1 MPKHP
6 ASKPCRRNLYS
17 KALLCLA
24 ACSLIASLAQAGGG
38 KPIGLTGNSF
48 GSYDVT
54 SIIRNILDHEDWHF
68 ETRGRLMPVE
78 DFADYSIVVIAH
90 SQQQRY
96 SLEEHAAVKRYLENG
111 GRILLLSHAPRLLV
125 DRETLPAA
133 REWLGFDGQSIRPIE
148 PAEAII
154 ADDPIFTGVIVDGAP
169 PPSWI
174 AGSYGAINIEPDV
187 EVLIGGDNRAMV
199 LRRKVGDGV
208 LYYLAHELFRLRP
221 ESSPHND
228 DSDAYV
234 ELIRNIL
241 AEANPMTYRDWF
253 NRQARDWHDRGQR
266 FLVWNREWQNGT
278 ESGPVFIPP
287 LPELD
292 ESVDNLSVDLAL
304 GEYETLQLNFTD
316 LGAGGLLQW
325 DIDLAGMPEGALTV
339 YVQDKPEPI
348 PWPRNPEIAY
358 ESPYW
363 LMPAEV
369 LEPGIPDAVAIAA
382 GETRILWLK
391 FSSHQMEAGH
401 YPAAIHFS
409 VDDTFA
415 ATVNLNVRVYPVR
428 LPERR
433 LITLNPLGH
442 VYGDVN
448 NVEPAMRFK
457 RNLRDNGFEWTLIN
471 VLRPQTFTING
482 ETLTP
487 QLITKHL
494 DDIFSASAPAIDFSS
509 LDPYID
515 ASIAHNL
522 TYIRATSSVTESIN
536 VLTRNL
542 DLTDGEKAEVRNW
555 YLEQF
560 ARYLKDKG
568 IRNFYAALGD
578 EMNADALRGRFI
590 PWSETLAEA
599 GWTSTSN
606 FTTSAVAER
615 ELTDKLAPLV
625 GAWTLNRLHVPLFM
639 EWVRSGELELPPGT
653 LVGSYGA
660 GEGRGTEIRKNARES
675 RMIGWEAWALGA
687 DYCSPNPYFKGWL
700 YYVDYR
706 ADRGAGTGERFVAF
720 LDSQDLDAPLLN
732 SPFLEGIR
740 ESMEEA
746 NLAAIMSWYLERL
759 GDQVP
764 ETLRQR
770 AAAIVGSDSNA
781 ILQWQPR
788 TYHTVESQMISGTRE
803 DYLRAKHEVLQ
814 ILNALRDLAA
824 DAAIRPN
831 VFWHDSA
838 LIRDGQPVAAI
849 VTGVDVD
856 PLIKAVEGLGEASLP
871 VMTGAPS
878 AAETVIY
885 VAAADSRL
893 IPDFLRLSLGNH
905 PQHYSWIR
913 DFRDPVSGQN
923 IIWIGG
929 TDPDQLQQAIGRFP
943 AFLRQE
949 GGWLEL

>member
-675 RMIGWEAWALGA
+675 RMIGWEAWALGT
-687 DYCSPNPYFKGWL
+687 DYCAPNPYFKGWL
-700 YYVDYR
+700 YYWDFST
-706 ADRGAGTGERFVAF
+706 ADRRAGGERFVAY
-720 LDSQDLDAPLLN
+720 LDVDDLEAPLLN

-746 NLAAIMSWYLERL
+746 NLAAIMSWYLDRL
-759 GDQVP
+759 GDRAP
-764 ETLRQR
+764 DELIERAGTL
-770 AAAIVGSDSNA
+770 VGDDDTA
-781 ILQWQPR
+781 ILQWQTR
-788 TYHTVESQMISGTRE
+788 TFSTYESLNLDASRAE
-803 DYLRAKHEVLQ
+803 YNRAKREVLE
-814 ILNALRDLAA
+814 ILNELRGPVAEA
-824 DAAIRPN
+824 GIQPG
-831 VFWHDSA
+831 VFWHDIE
-838 LIRDGQPVAAI
+838 LVRDGRPVAAV
-849 VTGVDVD
+849 VTSTDMTE
-856 PLIKAVEGLGEASLP
+856 LNHAMQRLGGMPLP
-871 VMTGAPS
+871 VVSGEPEW
-878 AAETVIY
+878 AETVIY
-885 VAAADSRL
+885 AAAVGS
-893 IPDFLRLSLGNH
+893 PQAPQSLRQELGPH
-905 PQHYSWIR
+905 PEDYSWIR
-913 DFRDPVSGQN
+913 DTTDPATGRT

-929 TDPDQLQQAIGRFP
+929 TDARQLNKALGRFN

-949 GGWLEL
+949 GGWLD